1 MRQIRR
7 RGFTLIELLVVITI
21 IAILIAILL
30 PAVQQAREAAR
41 QNACRNN
48 LKQIGLALH
57 NYHTSNMIFPPGS
70 VNFLSLGGVGPT
82 GLRTT
87 DPSEAR
93 IQNGLGLHGTS
104 WFVHILPYMDRAQ
117 LYKVW
122 NFDINVQNNGILQ
135 NNPNV
140 TLNAFTPTQTDIPS
154 LYCPTRRSDMDTRKF
169 SFVQRVDPTFT
180 KGGNDYAGCA
190 GSGEIV
196 PQSDLVNRPIYNL
209 TATQLANLGIVGPL
223 STFSPIPHQ
232 NVLGMFYPNSNTRFR
247 DIEDGTSNVIAAM
260 EVERLSDQLLIQRQ
274 SSDGW
279 AWGGAATLF
288 TSRNGINKKLHFD
301 ASGSEHTGGIVFA
314 LLADGSVR
322 QLTENLDYVIY
333 TNLATKSYG
342 GPVPKY

>member
-1 MRQIRR
+1 MRRTMR

-21 IAILIAILL
+21 IAILVAILL

-57 NYHTSNMIFPPGS
+57 NYHTTNSIFPPGS
-70 VNFLSLGGVGPT
+70 VNFLTLGGSAPGGT
-82 GLRTT
+82 RTT
-87 DPSEAR
+87 DPAEATV
-93 IQNGLGLHGTS
+93 QNGLGLHGTS
-104 WFVHILPYMDRAQ
+104 WYVHILPYLEQGD

-122 NFDINVQNNGILQ
+122 NFEVNVQNNG
-135 NNPNV
+135 NVAVNPFIP
-140 TLNAFTPTQTDIPS
+140 AQTDIAG
-154 LYCPTRRSDMDTRKF
+154 LYCPTRRSGMDARKYQ
-169 SFVQRVDPTFT
+169 FVQRLDPSFT
-180 KGGNDYAGCA
+180 KGGNDYSGCS

-196 PQSDLVNRPIYNL
+196 PANDLVNRPIYHL
-209 TATQLANLGIVGPL
+209 TPEQLANLGVVGPL
-223 STFSPIPHQ
+223 STFSPIPHP
-232 NVLGMFYPNSNTRFR
+232 NVLGVFFPNSDTRFR
-247 DIEDGTSNVIAAM
+247 DIEDGTSNVIAVM
-260 EVERLSDQLLIQRQ
+260 EAERLSDEQFIEQQ

-301 ASGSEHTGGIVFA
+301 AAGSDHLGIVQM

-322 QLTENLDYVIY
+322 SVTENLDYVTY
-333 TNLATKSYG
+333 TNLCAKSFG